1 MRRAALRAVADFPT
15 AKEIGRGRFAAR
27 PFLPNSC
34 VLRAVVPAVCRLQVV
49 DHAKP
54 APTSIR
60 RSLP

>member
-1 MRRAALRAVADFPT
+1 MRRTALRAVADFPT
-15 AKEIGRGRFAAR
+15 AKEIGRDREAAR
-27 PFLPNSC
+27 PFLPHSC

-54 APTSIR
+54 APTSIT